1 MGMSDQAF
9 SKMPTRCTRWECREA
24 DASYPFNG
32 NMVCPKCQGSYGPF
46 DTAPKS
52 PQETLNAWKVDTRP
66 QRGWWAPGEYVNHCR
81 ICACTFIGDKRA
93 GHCADC
99 AYALPEESQAT
110 TRPTQSPI
118 VQAADEMEKALKEL
132 YSHTGGMPVAEMYG
146 NSAQYEHALGI
157 YERAQAALEQY
168 AKVKG
173 Q

>member
-9 SKMPTRCTRWECREA
+9 SKMPTHCTRWECRDA
-24 DASYPFNG
+24 DALYPFNG

-46 DTAPKS
+46 DAALKS

-99 AYALPEESQAT
+99 AYALPEESQAA
-110 TRPTQSPI
+110 RPTPSPI
-118 VQAADEMEKALKEL
+118 VQAADEMEKAAVQLRE
-132 YSHTGGMPVAEMYG
+132 YMISHPNEIRDVPDGVWVPFR
-146 NSAQYEHALGI
+146 S
-157 YERAQAALEQY
+157 ALERY
-168 AKVKG
+168 AKAKG